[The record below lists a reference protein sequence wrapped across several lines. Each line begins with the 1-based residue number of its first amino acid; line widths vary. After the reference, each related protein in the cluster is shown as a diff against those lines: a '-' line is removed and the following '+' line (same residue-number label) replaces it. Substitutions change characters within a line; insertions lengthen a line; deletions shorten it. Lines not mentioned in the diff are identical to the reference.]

1 MYTLIAD
8 SGSTKTEWALLNE
21 RQMIRTLTTEGMN
34 PCVMDDAALERV
46 LTEQLLVR
54 LSELRPERIF
64 FYGAGCKDMHILRM
78 KRLLTKVLGAAE
90 VFVASDMLGAARSV
104 CGKQA
109 GVVCIMGTGSNSCL
123 YDGEKICANV
133 SPLGYILGD
142 EGSGASLGKIL
153 VGEVMKGDLDYLR
166 TALFDSL
173 GVDEAAL
180 IERVYRKPL
189 ANRFL
194 ASLTPFLYEHLDDA
208 KVRKVV
214 VDEFVR
220 FFHRNVRHYARP
232 DLTVNFAGSIAWW
245 FAEELKEAAT
255 IAGYKVGKIIQK
267 PLEGLVEFHL
277 VL

>member
-1 MYTLIAD
+1 
-8 SGSTKTEWALLNE
+8 
-21 RQMIRTLTTEGMN
+21 MIRTLTTEGMN

-194 ASLTPFLYEHLDDA
+194 ASLTPFLYDHLDDT

-214 VDEFVR
+214 VDEFAR
-220 FFHRNVRHYARP
+220 FFHRNVRHYKRQ
-232 DLTVNFAGSIAWW
+232 DLKVHFAGSIAWW
-245 FAEELKEAAT
+245 FAEELREAARQT
-255 IAGYKVGKIIQK
+255 GYQMGKVIQK
-267 PLEGLVEFHL
+267 PLEGLVEYHL
-277 VL
+277 AG

>member
-21 RQMIRTLTTEGMN
+21 HQMIRTLTTEGMN

-78 KRLLTKVLGAAE
+78 KRLLTKVLGATE
-90 VFVASDMLGAARSV
+90 VCVASDMLGAARSV

-153 VGEVMKGDLDYLR
+153 VGEVMKGDLEYLR
-166 TALFDSL
+166 TALFDAL
-173 GVDEAAL
+173 GVDESTL

-194 ASLTPFLYEHLDDA
+194 ASLTPFLHDHLDNA

-232 DLTVNFAGSIAWW
+232 DLKVNFAGSIAWW
-245 FAEELKEAAT
+245 FNNELHEAARQ
-255 IAGYKVGKIIQK
+255 AGYQMGKVIQK

-277 VL
+277 S